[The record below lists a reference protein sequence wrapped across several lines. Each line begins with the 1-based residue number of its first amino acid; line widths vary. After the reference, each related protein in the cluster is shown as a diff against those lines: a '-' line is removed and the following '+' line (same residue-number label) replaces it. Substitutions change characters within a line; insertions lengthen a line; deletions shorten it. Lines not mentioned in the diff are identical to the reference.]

1 MQSSGQ
7 NPGAIP
13 AKRSSHGLSRREMRA
28 SLLLP
33 IGIIVAIWL
42 VGLVVAAVVPTA
54 VNFTTIISLTIALSL
69 IVFLLYW
76 TRGTNG
82 RLRLLALL
90 FALPALIGLTSGV
103 TSGNLRP
110 IIIGVA
116 LTFFLLVAQRFFSTP
131 LSFRAANRY
140 FQQGDL
146 DNALRL
152 INKSIDARPT
162 FWESHQLRAL
172 IRLAQLDF
180 RRAEADAREA
190 VAFSTNAHQPLNT
203 LGQIYLAQEQYA
215 AVQQAYEQALAL
227 EPDSAIYQFY
237 LGLCHFR
244 QHQYQPAAE
253 NLAAATQGTL
263 PTSHYDLRAYFY
275 LGRSLD
281 KLGNKKTAQ
290 EAYAAMPN
298 FKDGL
303 TSLEEQ
309 LAHQPDYPHV
319 ARLRQD
325 VDEMKKVIGNR

>member
-1 MQSSGQ
+1 
-7 NPGAIP
+7 
-13 AKRSSHGLSRREMRA
+13 MRA

-54 VNFTTIISLTIALSL
+54 VHFTTTLTLAIALSL

-76 TRGTNG
+76 TRGQNG

-90 FALPALIGLTSGV
+90 FALPALIGLTSGL
-103 TSGNLRP
+103 TRGSLRH
-110 IIIGVA
+110 ILIGGS
-116 LTFFLLVAQRFFSTP
+116 LTFLLLITQRFLSTP
-131 LSFRAANRY
+131 LSFRAAHAT
-140 FQQGDL
+140 FQRGDL

-152 INKSIDARPT
+152 INKSIAARPT

-190 VAFSTNAHQPLNT
+190 VALAPAAHQPLNT
-203 LGQIYLAQEQYA
+203 LGQIHLAQEQYPA
-215 AVQQAYEQALAL
+215 AQQAYEQALAL
-227 EPDSAIYQFY
+227 EPDSAIYHFY

-244 QHQYQPAAE
+244 QHHHRPAAE
-253 NLAAATQGTL
+253 HLAAATQGTL
-263 PTSHYDLRAYFY
+263 PTIHYDLQAHYY

-281 KLGNKKTAQ
+281 KLGDKKTAQ
-290 EAYAAMPN
+290 EAYAALPN

-303 TSLEEQ
+303 ATLEAQ
-309 LAHQPDYPHV
+309 LTHQPTHPH
-319 ARLRQD
+319 LRQD
-325 VDEMKKVIGNR
+325 VAEMKKVIGNQ

>member
-1 MQSSGQ
+1 MQSSDLKQ
-7 NPGAIP
+7 RTSP

-54 VNFTTIISLTIALSL
+54 VNFTTTLSITITLSL

-90 FALPALIGLTSGV
+90 FALPALIGITSGV
-103 TSGNLRP
+103 TNGSLSN
-110 IIIGVA
+110 IAIGVA
-116 LTFFLLVAQRFFSTP
+116 ITFLLLVAQRFFSTP
-131 LSFRAANRY
+131 LSFRAAHAA
-140 FQQGDL
+140 FQRGDL
-146 DNALRL
+146 DSALRL

-190 VAFSTNAHQPLNT
+190 IAYSTNAHQPLNT
-203 LGQIYLAQEQYA
+203 LGQIHLAQEQYA
-215 AVQQAYEQALAL
+215 AAQQAYEQALAL
-227 EPDSAIYQFY
+227 APDSAIYQFY

-244 QHQYQPAAE
+244 QHQYRPAAE
-253 NLAAATQGTL
+253 NLAAATQGTF
-263 PTSHYDLRAYFY
+263 PTIRYDLQAHYY

-281 KLGNKKTAQ
+281 KLGDKKTAQ

-298 FKDGL
+298 FKEGL
-303 TSLEEQ
+303 TTLEEQ
-309 LAHQPDYPHV
+309 LAHQPDYPHLAQLRRDV
-319 ARLRQD
+319 A
-325 VDEMKKVIGNR
+325 EMKKVIGNQ